1 VFPGLRMLEP
11 KEINPV
17 RPERCS
23 DGGEKS
29 GSGTIFRRRTAHG
42 LKSLLAAGLWLA
54 GTAAA
59 GAQQP
64 GYSQNPY
71 QPGQPAPQQSAP
83 TMMPPP
89 SPMPVPNELEL
100 AKMIW
105 STMAAV
111 DHANQAGNYSVL
123 RDLSAPAFQME
134 NDSAKLAK
142 VFESLRASNVDL
154 SNTMLLAPT
163 YANAPVIMPGNV
175 LHVKGYFG
183 LRPTAIG
190 FDLYYQWLQG
200 KWRLFGVSIVP
211 ASIASIVPGPAP
223 TPGPA
228 PAPSSRSQPQQGR

>member
-1 VFPGLRMLEP
+1 MP
-11 KEINPV
+11 I
-17 RPERCS
+17 
-23 DGGEKS
+23 
-29 GSGTIFRRRTAHG
+29 
-42 LKSLLAAGLWLA
+42 LA
-54 GTAAA
+54 GFVAVSLVASAASPAAA
-59 GAQQP
+59 
-64 GYSQNPY
+64 
-71 QPGQPAPQQSAP
+71 QPAPGS
-83 TMMPPP
+83 TNPPP

-100 AKMIW
+100 AKLIW

-134 NDSAKLAK
+134 NDSAKLVR

-163 YANAPVIMPGNV
+163 YASAPVIMNPDI

-200 KWRLFGVSIVP
+200 RWRLFGVSIVP
-211 ASIASIVPGPAP
+211 AAIASIAPGPAVP
-223 TPGPA
+223 PPPPA
-228 PAPSSRSQPQQGR
+228 PNRPVNPGR